1 MTTRDTDRGALARA
15 RRFIGQVTGL
25 DRVAKVVR
33 GAIDPM
39 RPEPPTL
46 VTEPMRPATT
56 VERGEIA
63 PVQIAPVE
71 IAPVTLAPVE
81 IETIA
86 SVTVEVEAPAPT
98 PIELLDG
105 EGMCVVHRGGR
116 AWLVW
121 RAPPSR
127 LTAIG
132 KGDAMTLRTVS
143 IGCAIGELDAEVR
156 VETADELGLAR
167 EGARALSDV
176 PRPCI
181 AAIGVG
187 RGSEFVAVAHAR
199 VA

>member
-1 MTTRDTDRGALARA
+1 MTTKDTDRGALARA

-46 VTEPMRPATT
+46 VTEPLRPRATPA
-56 VERGEIA
+56 VE
-63 PVQIAPVE
+63 IAPVE
-71 IAPVTLAPVE
+71 IAPVALAPVE

-121 RAPPSR
+121 RAPSSR

-132 KGDAMTLRTVS
+132 KGDEMTLRAVS

-156 VETADELGLAR
+156 VETADGLGLAR

>member
-1 MTTRDTDRGALARA
+1 MTTRDTERGAIARA

-33 GAIDPM
+33 GAIDPV

-46 VTEPMRPATT
+46 VTQPMRQAPSP
-56 VERGEIA
+56 VEITPIEIA
-63 PVQIAPVE
+63 PLDLAPV
-71 IAPVTLAPVE
+71 AVAPVE

-86 SVTVEVEAPAPT
+86 TVTVEVEAPAPT

-121 RAPPSR
+121 RAPSSR

>member
-1 MTTRDTDRGALARA
+1 MTTKDTDRGALARA

-33 GAIDPM
+33 GAIDPI

-56 VERGEIA
+56 PVVAAPVEIA
-63 PVQIAPVE
+63 PVEV
-71 IAPVTLAPVE
+71 APVTLAPVE
-81 IETIA
+81 IETVA

-121 RAPPSR
+121 RAPSSR

-132 KGDAMTLRTVS
+132 KGDEMTLRTVS